1 MTNSRVQAKRDKQSL
16 KKKRKKHPILK
27 TFLILIALTLI
38 GTGSYAFYIYKQ
50 GEKAANKAF
59 DKNNTREKS
68 ALRDAKVEPLK
79 DNISILF
86 VGIDDSEERGQ
97 GSDHSRSDS
106 LMLATLNNK
115 DKSVKLLSIPRD
127 SYVYIP
133 YVNHEDKITH
143 AHAYGGTEATIDTV
157 ENLLNVPVD
166 YYYRLNFDAFI
177 QIVDALGGVEVDV
190 PYALHELDENDKR
203 TVNLKPGKQVLNGR
217 EALALARTRHQ
228 DSDIKRGERQQ
239 MILEAIIKKASS
251 VTSLTKYDDILN
263 AVGNNM
269 KTNMTFSEMKSLAA
283 YIKGGMPKVDS
294 LSLKGYDDMSTGV
307 YYYKLDQNNLAEIK
321 QTLQNHLGLTESDLN
336 NLQNNST
343 NSTGTETNTNSNN
356 TGSGSNYQSGSS
368 SNYSGSGSGSTYSG
382 SGSSSNFSGNNSS
395 SSSNYSSDYSSNNS
409 SNQ

>member
-1 MTNSRVQAKRDKQSL
+1 MTNSRVQAKKEKKSL
-16 KKKRKKHPILK
+16 KKKKKKHPVLK
-27 TFLILIALTLI
+27 TFLVLLILAVIA
-38 GTGSYAFYIYKQ
+38 TGSYAFYLFKQ
-50 GEKAANKAF
+50 GEKAANKAY
-59 DKNNTREKS
+59 DTSNTREKS
-68 ALRDAKVEPLK
+68 ALREEKVEPLK

-86 VGIDDSEERGQ
+86 VGIDDSEAREQ
-97 GSDHSRSDS
+97 GSDHSRSDA

-133 YVNHEDKITH
+133 YVGHEDKITH
-143 AHAYGGTEATIDTV
+143 AHAYGGTQATIDTV

-177 QIVDALGGVEVDV
+177 EIVDALGGIKVNV

-203 TVNLKPGKQVLNGR
+203 TVNLKPGKQLLNGR

-251 VTSLTKYDDILN
+251 VTSLTKYDDILA

-269 KTNMTFSEMKSLAA
+269 KTNMTFDEMKSLAA

-307 YYYKLDQNNLAEIK
+307 YYYKLDTNNLAEIK
-321 QTLQNHLGLTESDLN
+321 QTLQKHLGLTENDLN
-336 NLQNNST
+336 TQDNST
-343 NSTGTETNTNSNN
+343 DDTETDTNTNTNTNN
-356 TGSGSNYQSGSS
+356 SS
-368 SNYSGSGSGSTYSG
+368 SNYNSSQQSSSYSGSGSTYSG
-382 SGSSSNFSGNNSS
+382 SGSSSS
-395 SSSNYSSDYSSNNS
+395 YSSDYNSNN
-409 SNQ
+409 

>member
-1 MTNSRVQAKRDKQSL
+1 MTNSRVQAKKEKKSL
-16 KKKRKKHPILK
+16 KKKKKKHPVLK
-27 TFLILIALTLI
+27 TFLVLLILAVIA
-38 GTGSYAFYIYKQ
+38 TGSYAFYLFKQ
-50 GEKAANKAF
+50 GEKAANKAY
-59 DKNNTREKS
+59 DTSNTREKS
-68 ALRDAKVEPLK
+68 ALREEKVEPLK

-86 VGIDDSEERGQ
+86 VGIDDSEAREQ
-97 GSDHSRSDS
+97 GSDHSRSDA

-133 YVNHEDKITH
+133 YVGHEDKITH

-177 QIVDALGGVEVDV
+177 EIVDALGGIKVNV

-203 TVNLKPGKQVLNGR
+203 TVNLKPGKQLLDGR

-251 VTSLTKYDDILN
+251 VTSLTKYDDILA

-269 KTNMTFSEMKSLAA
+269 KTNMTFDEMKSLAA

-307 YYYKLDQNNLAEIK
+307 YYYKLDTNNLAEIK
-321 QTLQNHLGLTESDLN
+321 QTLQKHLGLTENDLN
-336 NLQNNST
+336 TQDNST
-343 NSTGTETNTNSNN
+343 DGTQTDT
-356 TGSGSNYQSGSS
+356 
-368 SNYSGSGSGSTYSG
+368 
-382 SGSSSNFSGNNSS
+382 NNSS
-395 SSSNYSSDYSSNNS
+395 SEFQSTI
-409 SNQ
+409 

>member
-1 MTNSRVQAKRDKQSL
+1 MTNSRVQAKKEKKSL
-16 KKKRKKHPILK
+16 KKKKKKHPVLK
-27 TFLILIALTLI
+27 TFLVLLILAVIA
-38 GTGSYAFYIYKQ
+38 TGSYAFYLFKQ
-50 GEKAANKAF
+50 GEKAANKAY
-59 DKNNTREKS
+59 DTSNTREKS
-68 ALRDAKVEPLK
+68 ALREEKVEPLK

-86 VGIDDSEERGQ
+86 VGIDDSEAREQ
-97 GSDHSRSDS
+97 GSDHSRSDA

-133 YVNHEDKITH
+133 YVGHEDKITH
-143 AHAYGGTEATIDTV
+143 AHAFGGTQATIDTV

-177 QIVDALGGVEVDV
+177 EIVDALGGIKVNV

-203 TVNLKPGKQVLNGR
+203 TVNLKPGKQLLDGR

-251 VTSLTKYDDILN
+251 VTSLTKYDDILA

-269 KTNMTFSEMKSLAA
+269 KTNMTFDEMKSLAA

-307 YYYKLDQNNLAEIK
+307 YYYKLDTNNLAEIK
-321 QTLQNHLGLTESDLN
+321 QTLQKHLGLTENDLN
-336 NLQNNST
+336 TQDNSTDGTQTDTNNSSSEY
-343 NSTGTETNTNSNN
+343 NSS
-356 TGSGSNYQSGSS
+356 QQSS
-368 SNYSGSGSGSTYSG
+368 SYSGSGSTYSG
-382 SGSSSNFSGNNSS
+382 SGSSSS
-395 SSSNYSSDYSSNNS
+395 YSSDYNSNN
-409 SNQ
+409 

>member
-1 MTNSRVQAKRDKQSL
+1 MTNSRVQAKRNKKSL
-16 KKKRKKHPILK
+16 KKKKKKHPILK
-27 TFLILIALTLI
+27 TFLILIALALI

-86 VGIDDSEERGQ
+86 VGIDDSETRGQ

-133 YVNHEDKITH
+133 YVGHEDKITH

-190 PYALHELDENDKR
+190 PYELHELDENDKR
-203 TVNLKPGKQVLNGR
+203 TVNLKPGKQVLSGR

-228 DSDIKRGERQQ
+228 DNDIKRGERQQ

-269 KTNMTFSEMKSLAA
+269 KTNKTFSEMKSLAA

>member
-1 MTNSRVQAKRDKQSL
+1 MTNSRVQAKKEKKSL
-16 KKKRKKHPILK
+16 KKKKKKHPVLK
-27 TFLILIALTLI
+27 TFLVLLILAVIA
-38 GTGSYAFYIYKQ
+38 TGSYAFYLFKQ
-50 GEKAANKAF
+50 GEKAANKAY
-59 DKNNTREKS
+59 DTSNTREKS
-68 ALRDAKVEPLK
+68 ALREEKVEPLK

-86 VGIDDSEERGQ
+86 VGIDDSEAREQ
-97 GSDHSRSDS
+97 GSDHSRSDA

-133 YVNHEDKITH
+133 YVGHEDKITH
-143 AHAYGGTEATIDTV
+143 AHAFGGTQATIDTV

-177 QIVDALGGVEVDV
+177 EIVDALGGIKVNV
-190 PYALHELDENDKR
+190 PYALHELYENDKR
-203 TVNLKPGKQVLNGR
+203 TVNLKPGKQLLNGR

-251 VTSLTKYDDILN
+251 VTSLTKYDDILA

-269 KTNMTFSEMKSLAA
+269 KTNMTFDEMKSLAA

-307 YYYKLDQNNLAEIK
+307 YYYKLDTNNLAEIK
-321 QTLQNHLGLTESDLN
+321 QTLQKHLGLTENDLN
-336 NLQNNST
+336 TQDNSTDGTQTDTNNSSSEY
-343 NSTGTETNTNSNN
+343 NSS
-356 TGSGSNYQSGSS
+356 QQSS
-368 SNYSGSGSGSTYSG
+368 SYSGSGSTYSG
-382 SGSSSNFSGNNSS
+382 SGSSSS
-395 SSSNYSSDYSSNNS
+395 YSSDYNSNN
-409 SNQ
+409 

>member
-1 MTNSRVQAKRDKQSL
+1 MTNSRVQAKKEKKSL
-16 KKKRKKHPILK
+16 KKKKKKHPVLK
-27 TFLILIALTLI
+27 TFLVLLILAVIA
-38 GTGSYAFYIYKQ
+38 TGSYAFYLFKQ
-50 GEKAANKAF
+50 GEKAANKAY
-59 DKNNTREKS
+59 DTSNTREKS
-68 ALRDAKVEPLK
+68 ALREEKVEPLK

-86 VGIDDSEERGQ
+86 VGIDDSEAREQ
-97 GSDHSRSDS
+97 GSDHSRSDA

-133 YVNHEDKITH
+133 YVGHEDKITH

-177 QIVDALGGVEVDV
+177 EIVDALGGIKVNV

-203 TVNLKPGKQVLNGR
+203 TVNLKPGKQLLDGR

-251 VTSLTKYDDILN
+251 VTSLTKYDDILA

-269 KTNMTFSEMKSLAA
+269 KTNMTFDEMKSLAA

-307 YYYKLDQNNLAEIK
+307 YYYKLDTNNLAEIK
-321 QTLQNHLGLTESDLN
+321 QTLQKHLGLTENDLN
-336 NLQNNST
+336 TQDNSNDGTQTDTNNSSSEY
-343 NSTGTETNTNSNN
+343 NSSQ
-356 TGSGSNYQSGSS
+356 QS
-368 SNYSGSGSGSTYSG
+368 STYSG
-382 SGSSSNFSGNNSS
+382 SGSSSS
-395 SSSNYSSDYSSNNS
+395 YSSDYNSNN
-409 SNQ
+409 

>member
-1 MTNSRVQAKRDKQSL
+1 MTNSRVQAKKEKKSL
-16 KKKRKKHPILK
+16 KKKKKKHPVLK
-27 TFLILIALTLI
+27 TFLVLLILAVIA
-38 GTGSYAFYIYKQ
+38 TGSYAFYLFKQ
-50 GEKAANKAF
+50 GEKAANKAY
-59 DKNNTREKS
+59 DTSNTREKS
-68 ALRDAKVEPLK
+68 ALREEKVEPLK

-86 VGIDDSEERGQ
+86 VGIDDSEAREQ
-97 GSDHSRSDS
+97 GSDHSRSDA

-133 YVNHEDKITH
+133 YVGHEDKITH
-143 AHAYGGTEATIDTV
+143 AHAFGGTQATIDTV

-177 QIVDALGGVEVDV
+177 EIVDALGGIKVNV

-203 TVNLKPGKQVLNGR
+203 TVNLKPGKQLLDGR

-251 VTSLTKYDDILN
+251 VTSLTKYDDILA

-269 KTNMTFSEMKSLAA
+269 KTNMTFDEMKSLAA

-307 YYYKLDQNNLAEIK
+307 YYYKLDTNNLAEIK
-321 QTLQNHLGLTESDLN
+321 QTLQKHLGLTENDLN
-336 NLQNNST
+336 TQDNSNDGTQTDTNNSSSEY
-343 NSTGTETNTNSNN
+343 NSS
-356 TGSGSNYQSGSS
+356 QQSS
-368 SNYSGSGSGSTYSG
+368 SYSGSGSGSNYSS
-382 SGSSSNFSGNNSS
+382 SGSSSS
-395 SSSNYSSDYSSNNS
+395 YSSDFNSNN
-409 SNQ
+409 

>member
-1 MTNSRVQAKRDKQSL
+1 MTNSRVQAKKEKKSL
-16 KKKRKKHPILK
+16 KKKKKKHPVLK
-27 TFLILIALTLI
+27 TFLVLLILAVIA
-38 GTGSYAFYIYKQ
+38 TGSYAFYLFKQ
-50 GEKAANKAF
+50 GEKAANKAY
-59 DKNNTREKS
+59 DTSNTREKS
-68 ALRDAKVEPLK
+68 ALREEKVEPLK

-86 VGIDDSEERGQ
+86 VGIDDSEAREQ
-97 GSDHSRSDS
+97 GSDHSRSDA

-133 YVNHEDKITH
+133 YVGHEDKITH
-143 AHAYGGTEATIDTV
+143 AHAFGGTQATIDTV

-177 QIVDALGGVEVDV
+177 EIVDALGGIKVNV

-203 TVNLKPGKQVLNGR
+203 TVNLKPGKQLLDGR

-251 VTSLTKYDDILN
+251 VTSLTKYDDILA

-269 KTNMTFSEMKSLAA
+269 KTNMTFDEMKSLAA

-307 YYYKLDQNNLAEIK
+307 YYYKLDTNNLAEIK
-321 QTLQNHLGLTESDLN
+321 QTLQKHLGLTENDLN
-336 NLQNNST
+336 TQDNS
-343 NSTGTETNTNSNN
+343 NDGTQTDTNTNTNNTSNN
-356 TGSGSNYQSGSS
+356 YNSSQQSS
-368 SNYSGSGSGSTYSG
+368 SYSGSGSTYSG
-382 SGSSSNFSGNNSS
+382 SGSSSS
-395 SSSNYSSDYSSNNS
+395 YSSDYNSNN
-409 SNQ
+409 

>member
-1 MTNSRVQAKRDKQSL
+1 MTNSRVQAKKEKKSL
-16 KKKRKKHPILK
+16 KKKKKKHPVLK
-27 TFLILIALTLI
+27 TFLVLLILAVIA
-38 GTGSYAFYIYKQ
+38 TGSYAFYLFKQ
-50 GEKAANKAF
+50 GEKAANKAY
-59 DKNNTREKS
+59 DTSNTREKS
-68 ALRDAKVEPLK
+68 ALREEKVEPLK

-86 VGIDDSEERGQ
+86 VGIDDSEAREQ
-97 GSDHSRSDS
+97 GSDHSRSDA

-133 YVNHEDKITH
+133 YVGHEDKITH

-177 QIVDALGGVEVDV
+177 EIVDALGGIKVNV

-203 TVNLKPGKQVLNGR
+203 TVNLKPGKQLLNGR

-251 VTSLTKYDDILN
+251 VTSLTKYDDILA

-269 KTNMTFSEMKSLAA
+269 KTNMTFDEMKSLAA

-307 YYYKLDQNNLAEIK
+307 YYYKLDTNNLAEIK
-321 QTLQNHLGLTESDLN
+321 QTLQKHLGLTENDLN
-336 NLQNNST
+336 TQDNSNDGTQTDTNNSSSEY
-343 NSTGTETNTNSNN
+343 NSSQ
-356 TGSGSNYQSGSS
+356 QS
-368 SNYSGSGSGSTYSG
+368 STYSG
-382 SGSSSNFSGNNSS
+382 SGSSSS
-395 SSSNYSSDYSSNNS
+395 YSSDYNSNN
-409 SNQ
+409 

>member
-1 MTNSRVQAKRDKQSL
+1 MTNSRVQAKKEKKSL
-16 KKKRKKHPILK
+16 KKKKKKHPVLK
-27 TFLILIALTLI
+27 TFLVLLILAVIA
-38 GTGSYAFYIYKQ
+38 TGSYAFYLFKQ
-50 GEKAANKAF
+50 GEKAANKAY
-59 DKNNTREKS
+59 DTSNTREKS
-68 ALRDAKVEPLK
+68 ALREEKVEPLK

-86 VGIDDSEERGQ
+86 VGIDDSEAREQ
-97 GSDHSRSDS
+97 GSDHSRSDA

-133 YVNHEDKITH
+133 YIGHEDKITH
-143 AHAYGGTEATIDTV
+143 AHAFGGTQATIDTV

-177 QIVDALGGVEVDV
+177 EIVDALGGIKVNV

-203 TVNLKPGKQVLNGR
+203 TVNLKPGKQLLNGR

-251 VTSLTKYDDILN
+251 VTSLTKYDDILA

-269 KTNMTFSEMKSLAA
+269 KTNMTFDEMKSLAA

-307 YYYKLDQNNLAEIK
+307 YYYKLDTNNLAEIK
-321 QTLQNHLGLTESDLN
+321 QTLQKHLGLTENDLN
-336 NLQNNST
+336 TQDNSNDGTQTDTNNSSSEY
-343 NSTGTETNTNSNN
+343 NSSQ
-356 TGSGSNYQSGSS
+356 QS
-368 SNYSGSGSGSTYSG
+368 STYSG
-382 SGSSSNFSGNNSS
+382 SGSSSS
-395 SSSNYSSDYSSNNS
+395 YSSDYNSNN
-409 SNQ
+409 

>member
-1 MTNSRVQAKRDKQSL
+1 MTNSRVQAKKEKKSL
-16 KKKRKKHPILK
+16 KKKKKKHPVLK
-27 TFLILIALTLI
+27 TFLVLLILAVIA
-38 GTGSYAFYIYKQ
+38 TGSYAFYLFKQ
-50 GEKAANKAF
+50 GEKAANKAY
-59 DKNNTREKS
+59 DTSNTREKS
-68 ALRDAKVEPLK
+68 ALREEKVEPLK

-86 VGIDDSEERGQ
+86 VGIDDSEAREQ
-97 GSDHSRSDS
+97 GSDHSRSDA

-133 YVNHEDKITH
+133 YVGHEDKITH

-177 QIVDALGGVEVDV
+177 EIVDALGGIKVNV

-203 TVNLKPGKQVLNGR
+203 TVNLKPGKQLLNGR

-251 VTSLTKYDDILN
+251 VTSLTKYDDILA

-269 KTNMTFSEMKSLAA
+269 KTNMTFDEMKSLAA

-307 YYYKLDQNNLAEIK
+307 YYYKLDTNNLAEIK
-321 QTLQNHLGLTESDLN
+321 QTLQKHLGLTENDLN
-336 NLQNNST
+336 TQDNSNDGTQTDTNNSSSEY
-343 NSTGTETNTNSNN
+343 NSS
-356 TGSGSNYQSGSS
+356 QQSS
-368 SNYSGSGSGSTYSG
+368 SYSGSGSTYSG
-382 SGSSSNFSGNNSS
+382 SGSSSS
-395 SSSNYSSDYSSNNS
+395 YSSDYNSNN
-409 SNQ
+409 

>member
-1 MTNSRVQAKRDKQSL
+1 MTNSRVQAKKEKKSL
-16 KKKRKKHPILK
+16 KKKKKKHPVLK
-27 TFLILIALTLI
+27 TFLVLLILAVIA
-38 GTGSYAFYIYKQ
+38 TGSYAFYLFKQ
-50 GEKAANKAF
+50 GEKAANKAY
-59 DKNNTREKS
+59 DTSNTREKS
-68 ALRDAKVEPLK
+68 ALREEKVEPLK

-86 VGIDDSEERGQ
+86 VGIDDSEAREQ
-97 GSDHSRSDS
+97 GSDHSRSDA

-133 YVNHEDKITH
+133 YVGHEDKITH
-143 AHAYGGTEATIDTV
+143 AHAYGGTQATIDTV

-177 QIVDALGGVEVDV
+177 EIVDALGGIKVNV

-203 TVNLKPGKQVLNGR
+203 TVNLKPGKQLLNGR

-251 VTSLTKYDDILN
+251 VTSLTKYDDILA

-269 KTNMTFSEMKSLAA
+269 KTNMTFDEMKSLAA

-307 YYYKLDQNNLAEIK
+307 YYYKLDTNNLAEIK
-321 QTLQNHLGLTESDLN
+321 QTLQKHLGLTENDLN
-336 NLQNNST
+336 TQDNSNDGTQTDTNNSSSEY
-343 NSTGTETNTNSNN
+343 NSS
-356 TGSGSNYQSGSS
+356 QQSS
-368 SNYSGSGSGSTYSG
+368 SYSGSGSTYSG
-382 SGSSSNFSGNNSS
+382 SGSSSS
-395 SSSNYSSDYSSNNS
+395 YSSDYNSNN
-409 SNQ
+409 

>member
-1 MTNSRVQAKRDKQSL
+1 MTNSRVQAKRDKKSL
-16 KKKRKKHPILK
+16 KKKKKKHPILK

-38 GTGSYAFYIYKQ
+38 GTGSYAFYIIKQ

-59 DKNNTREKS
+59 DKDNTREKS

-86 VGIDDSEERGQ
+86 VGIDDSEAREQ

-133 YVNHEDKITH
+133 YVGHEDKITH

-190 PYALHELDENDKR
+190 PYELHELDENDKR
-203 TVNLKPGKQVLNGR
+203 TVNLKPGKQLLSGR

-228 DSDIKRGERQQ
+228 DNDIKRGERQQ

-251 VTSLTKYDDILN
+251 ITSLTKYDDILA

-321 QTLQNHLGLTESDLN
+321 QTLQNQLGLTESDI
-336 NLQNNST
+336 NNSQDNST
-343 NSTGTETNTNSNN
+343 DSTGTETNTNLDNT
-356 TGSGSNYQSGSS
+356 TGSGSDYQSGSS
-368 SNYSGSGSGSTYSG
+368 SSYSGSGSGNTYSG
-382 SGSSSNFSGNNSS
+382 SSSG

>member
-1 MTNSRVQAKRDKQSL
+1 MTNSRVQAKKEKKSL
-16 KKKRKKHPILK
+16 KKKKKKHPVLK
-27 TFLILIALTLI
+27 TFLVLLILAVIA
-38 GTGSYAFYIYKQ
+38 TGSYAFYLFKQ
-50 GEKAANKAF
+50 GEKAANKAY
-59 DKNNTREKS
+59 DTSNTREKS
-68 ALRDAKVEPLK
+68 ALREEKVEPLK

-86 VGIDDSEERGQ
+86 VGIDDSEAREQ
-97 GSDHSRSDS
+97 GSDHSRSDA

-133 YVNHEDKITH
+133 YVGHEDKITH
-143 AHAYGGTEATIDTV
+143 AHAYGGTQATIDTV

-177 QIVDALGGVEVDV
+177 EIVDALGGIKVNV

-203 TVNLKPGKQVLNGR
+203 TVNLKPGKQLLNGR

-251 VTSLTKYDDILN
+251 VTSLTKYDDILA

-269 KTNMTFSEMKSLAA
+269 KTNMTFDEMKSLAA

-307 YYYKLDQNNLAEIK
+307 YYYKLDTNNLAEIK
-321 QTLQNHLGLTESDLN
+321 QTLQKHLGLTENDLN
-336 NLQNNST
+336 TQDNSTDGTQTDTNNSSSEY
-343 NSTGTETNTNSNN
+343 NSS
-356 TGSGSNYQSGSS
+356 QQSS
-368 SNYSGSGSGSTYSG
+368 SYSGSGSTYSG
-382 SGSSSNFSGNNSS
+382 SGSSSS
-395 SSSNYSSDYSSNNS
+395 YSSDYNSNN
-409 SNQ
+409 